1 MRIVDSHCT
10 SGSGRTYTCWT
21 WPPSIAA
28 GVVPAVLAVFI
39 GVSALTGVDAGS
51 DEPTDPGSGQYADG

>member
-1 MRIVDSHCT
+1 ML
-10 SGSGRTYTCWT
+10 T
-21 WPPSIAA
+21 WLLSIAA